1 MANDFM
7 FKRSMTVGSGTA
19 ESDGEFLDQCFV
31 RTPEFETLLDYSDR
45 KMILLGRTGSG
56 KTALLKMVKKN
67 VDYFINIKPD
77 TFALQYISNIPFIQE
92 LSTLGINLE
101 IFYKFLW
108 LHEIMSKVI
117 KEYFAYNRKNFIDQF
132 AQHMVN
138 PYRIG
143 QMKKYFEE
151 YGDVFFEERSAENI
165 TQQLES
171 KIFANIGDS
180 KRLSMGGELSESQKK
195 EIQTRASTCVN
206 TTQIAQLKNI
216 IELLKEYLS
225 ENKQKRIFVAIDDLD
240 TNWIADKT
248 KYMLISALLSAIRLF
263 LDVPGFKIVLAM
275 RADVF
280 RKTCLETNR
289 QNEKDEAFTLK
300 LNWSE
305 KMLWEVLGAR
315 IRYLFSH
322 KYQKHYQVQ
331 VSDIFVKEVRGTA
344 TEQYLVERTMMR
356 PRDLITLVNMCI
368 EDAESQSVI
377 SSEAICSAER
387 KFQHDRHEA
396 LVAEWKEVYPT
407 APVLIALL
415 YEFKNEFSLEDLKAA
430 YSQIESMILSVTDEN
445 DPLVRK
451 FLTGK
456 RQDEFAVD
464 RNLKALLDAWY
475 IMGLIGRQ
483 DDMNLSFA
491 TPDHPSLDQLD
502 FIKAEWFEVHP
513 LFRH

>member
-19 ESDGEFLDQCFV
+19 ESDGEFLDKCFV
-31 RTPEFETLLDYSDR
+31 KTPEFETLLDYSDR

-56 KTALLKMVKKN
+56 KTALLKMIKSN
-67 VDYFINIKPD
+67 VDVFINIKPD

-108 LHEIMSKVI
+108 LHEIMSKII
-117 KEYFAYNRKNFIDQF
+117 KEYFAYNRKNFFDQF
-132 AQHMVN
+132 VQHVVS

-151 YGDVFFEERSAENI
+151 YGDVFFEEKSAENI

-171 KIFANIGDS
+171 KIFANVGDS
-180 KRLSMGGELSESQKK
+180 KRLSMGGELTESQKK

-206 TTQIAQLKNI
+206 TTQISQLKNI

-225 ENKQKRIFVAIDDLD
+225 ENRQKRIFVAIDDLD
-240 TNWIADKT
+240 TNWISDKT

-263 LDVPGFKIVLAM
+263 VDVPGLKIVLAM

-300 LNWSE
+300 LNWT
-305 KMLWEVLGAR
+305 KQMLWEVLDVR
-315 IRYLFSH
+315 IRYLFAH
-322 KYQKHYQVQ
+322 KYQKNYQVK
-331 VSDIFVKEVRGTA
+331 VSDVFVKEVRGIS

-368 EDAESQSVI
+368 EDAESQSII
-377 SSEAICSAER
+377 SEEAIYSAEQ
-387 KFQHDRHEA
+387 KFLHNRHEA
-396 LVAEWKEVYPT
+396 LIAEWKEVYPIV
-407 APVLIALL
+407 AVLVSLL
-415 YEFKNEFSLEDLKAA
+415 YEFNNEFSFEDLRASYA
-430 YSQIESMILSVTDEN
+430 RIESTILSGGDDTD
-445 DPLVRK
+445 PIVRL

-456 RQDEFAVD
+456 RQDEFTVD
-464 RNLKALLDAWY
+464 RNIRALLDAWY
-475 IMGLIGRQ
+475 IMGVVGRQ
-483 DDMNLSFA
+483 DDVSLSFA
-491 TPDHPSLDQLD
+491 TPDHPSLDRLD
-502 FIKAEWFEVHP
+502 YVRTEWFEVHP